1 MTDPVKFRY
10 QAFLSYSHRD
20 VLQGTKLHAA
30 LENYRV
36 PSDLVGGPG
45 THGPTPPRLRPI
57 FRDRF
62 DLEAGHSLREQVIE
76 ALKSSAALIVLCS
89 PHSAKSSY
97 VNEEIRLFKMQ
108 GRGDRIYA
116 IIVDGEPGDPERE
129 CFPPNLGRVIGA
141 DGVPTGE
148 TEEPLAADVR
158 PQGDGEEL
166 AKLKLIAGLLGV
178 DLDDLRKRE
187 EIERR
192 KQKRRL
198 VMVAG
203 FMSVLAVCAVAFGA
217 ATWVLNGQVD
227 AANAALTNTNMQL
240 QNALMVSE
248 ERYAQSLTTNLQLV
262 TIAATFNSIIA
273 NQPFSVMEVNAKLA
287 NADFNRFL
295 TGRNDDV
302 VTMRHTESVSSSA
315 KMHVTGTCSL
325 AISGAVGFAGPARP
339 PSQSEKW
346 NSNVALADGLR
357 SATAAT
363 CAFWTGDSRFTRKG
377 VTSAPNEY
385 PTISTRSVCQA
396 LA

>member
-1 MTDPVKFRY
+1 
-10 QAFLSYSHRD
+10 
-20 VLQGTKLHAA
+20 
-30 LENYRV
+30 
-36 PSDLVGGPG
+36 
-45 THGPTPPRLRPI
+45 
-57 FRDRF
+57 
-62 DLEAGHSLREQVIE
+62 
-76 ALKSSAALIVLCS
+76 
-89 PHSAKSSY
+89 

-295 TGRNDDV
+295 TGRNDDAVWLRLSQVLVDFSKNPPPEFDRVRERLQERKMPLQWVQHAETIMMNLAQSSDKPEYGAELKV
-302 VTMRHTESVSSSA
+302 VRDEITRLGGRPRTDPDCSARAPNAPFPNAPAPSSILSTQQIA
-315 KMHVTGTCSL
+315 PQPC
-325 AISGAVGFAGPARP
+325 APARLTP
-339 PSQSEKW
+339 
-346 NSNVALADGLR
+346 
-357 SATAAT
+357 ATA
-363 CAFWTGDSRFTRKG
+363 
-377 VTSAPNEY
+377 N
-385 PTISTRSVCQA
+385 
-396 LA
+396 